1 MNALLQIIDLQTH
14 FFTPEGVVRAV
25 DGVSWEIFPGKTLG
39 VLGESGC
46 GKSVTALSIM
56 GLIPNPPGQIIGG
69 SVLFEGQDMLKL
81 SAAQMRRIR
90 GNKLAMI
97 FQEPMTA
104 LNPVYTIGDQIGE
117 TYITHQDSSRQ
128 QAVDQSINMLQLVGI
143 PAPEKRVHEYP
154 HQLSGGMRQR
164 AMIAM
169 AMACRPALLI
179 ADEPTTALDV
189 TIQAQILDLMLDLQ
203 EELGMSLMMIT
214 HDLGVIAEV
223 SDQVVVMYA
232 GEVVEYAP
240 IDTLFLDPRHP
251 YTIGLIGSIP
261 KLGAKF
267 DNGKQPLK
275 EISGLVPNLIRLPPG
290 CLFAPR
296 CDRAME
302 RCRLKRPPLFSLEQG
317 YPRIKMKIKP
327 DTGFKHPATPDT
339 DISLL
344 AHIVNFLGPGK
355 PRNPTLFDVN
365 YPTGLRFDGNPGKIR
380 SVNGFIQ
387 TNRGFQLRL

>member
-1 MNALLQIIDLQTH
+1 MPLLQIKDLQTQ

-25 DGVSWEIFPGKTLG
+25 DRVSWKIPQGKTLG

-46 GKSVTALSIM
+46 GKSVTALSVM
-56 GLIPNPPGQIIGG
+56 GLIPDPPGQIIGG
-69 SVLFEGQDMLKL
+69 SVIFEKQNLLKL
-81 SAAQMRRIR
+81 STAEMRRIR

-104 LNPVYTIGDQIGE
+104 LNPVYTIGDQIAE
-117 TYITHQDSSRQ
+117 TYITHQGLSRQ
-128 QAVDQSINMLQLVGI
+128 EAIKNAAHMLKLVGI
-143 PAPEKRVHEYP
+143 PAPEKRIYEYP

-232 GEVVEYAP
+232 GEVIEYAS
-240 IDTLFLDPRHP
+240 IDTLFVEPRHP

-267 DNGKQPLK
+267 DGGKQALK
-275 EISGLVPNLIRLPPG
+275 EIAGMVPNLIQLPPG

-296 CDRAME
+296 CERVMA
-302 RCRLKRPPLFSLEQG
+302 RCRKIRPPLFDLDSGHQV
-317 YPRIKMKIKP
+317 KCW
-327 DTGFKHPATPDT
+327 
-339 DISLL
+339 L
-344 AHIVNFLGPGK
+344 AEK
-355 PRNPTLFDVN
+355 EA
-365 YPTGLRFDGNPGKIR
+365 
-380 SVNGFIQ
+380 
-387 TNRGFQLRL
+387 

>member
-1 MNALLQIIDLQTH
+1 MDALLQINDLQTQ

-25 DGVSWEIFPGKTLG
+25 DGVSWEISAGKTLG

-56 GLIPNPPGQIIGG
+56 GLIPNPPGRITGG
-69 SVLFEGQDMLKL
+69 TVFFEGQDILKL
-81 SAAQMRRIR
+81 SAAKMRQIR

-117 TYITHQDSSRQ
+117 TYVTHQGLSRQ
-128 QAVDQSINMLQLVGI
+128 EAVDQSINMLQLVGI
-143 PAPEKRVHEYP
+143 PAPEKRIHEYP

-232 GEVVEYAP
+232 GEIVEYAP
-240 IDTLFLDPRHP
+240 IETLFLDPRHP
-251 YTIGLIGSIP
+251 YTVGLIGSIP

-267 DNGKQPLK
+267 DGGKQPLK
-275 EISGLVPNLIRLPPG
+275 EITGLVPNLIRLPAG

-296 CDRAME
+296 CDRVME
-302 RCRLKRPPLFSLEQG
+302 RCRTQRPPLF
-317 YPRIKMKIKP
+317 
-327 DTGFKHPATPDT
+327 
-339 DISLL
+339 
-344 AHIVNFLGPGK
+344 
-355 PRNPTLFDVN
+355 TLDSDHRVKCWLSEN
-365 YPTGLRFDGNPGKIR
+365 EAQRKSECGMRK
-380 SVNGFIQ
+380 SE
-387 TNRGFQLRL
+387 